1 MAEKRA
7 LFRVFLETLRDP
19 NLTSEHKI
27 KCLTL
32 VVIPVLTTTLED
44 PHTNNSEV
52 VTDALVSHAI
62 RETMGECM
70 DTTKAIRLRAGI
82 QKLQRNVQHRL
93 RREINVERTFRVF
106 YSVRLIFVYIRC
118 E

>member
-27 KCLTL
+27 KCLSL

-44 PHTNNSEV
+44 PYTNNSEV
-52 VTDALVSHAI
+52 VTDSLVSNVFSE
-62 RETMGECM
+62 RSKEECM
-70 DTTKAIRLRAGI
+70 FAQRSSHVHETTQYQSIPTKGLAG
-82 QKLQRNVQHRL
+82 
-93 RREINVERTFRVF
+93 EAGDA
-106 YSVRLIFVYIRC
+106 S
-118 E
+118 

>member
-1 MAEKRA
+1 MKDFYRFEVPALAGVDEKRA

-19 NLTSEHKI
+19 NLTPDHKI

-52 VTDALVSHAI
+52 VTDALVSDAMRFSI
-62 RETMGECM
+62 
-70 DTTKAIRLRAGI
+70 L
-82 QKLQRNVQHRL
+82 V
-93 RREINVERTFRVF
+93 
-106 YSVRLIFVYIRC
+106 
-118 E
+118 

>member
-52 VTDALVSHAI
+52 VTDALVSNVIVERPWGDAWAL
-62 RETMGECM
+62 
-70 DTTKAIRLRAGI
+70 KWWFNFLRAF
-82 QKLQRNVQHRL
+82 
-93 RREINVERTFRVF
+93 RRDNE
-106 YSVRLIFVYIRC
+106 VYKTLGVY
-118 E
+118 

>member
-1 MAEKRA
+1 MAGVAEKRA

-52 VTDALVSHAI
+52 VTDALVRDHGGCIVAQNL
-62 RETMGECM
+62 
-70 DTTKAIRLRAGI
+70 IRLPPDS
-82 QKLQRNVQHRL
+82 QKNVRS
-93 RREINVERTFRVF
+93 FA
-106 YSVRLIFVYIRC
+106 
-118 E
+118 